1 MASGAFALR
10 NLFKESPFYAT
21 QFFISLGAF
30 GSIYNAAR
38 NGDGE
43 RPELTA
49 YLRTDESHGLQAQ
62 RAPVLDPT
70 LRVRFGNTSKGSV
83 RIKSIRLKNKNGKSI
98 QSLTPFDELKSSKDF
113 PNSVELS
120 SQSSLGEWDRN
131 LNDSV
136 ITLATFRPKDM
147 SNTEWDDELRTFLA
161 DCKLVVEYENPKFFG
176 FTFGRQTHDLPLR
189 TPSKP

>member
-1 MASGAFALR
+1 MASLR
-10 NLFKESPFYAT
+10 YLFKNPPLYAT
-21 QFFISLGAF
+21 QFFIGLGAF

-98 QSLTPFDELKSSKDF
+98 QSLKPFDELKSSNDF

-176 FTFGRQTHDLPLR
+176 FTFGRQTQVLPLR